1 MAMPIDPKTVLKLRP
16 DVVVTAL
23 EREAVMLDL
32 TTKYFYSLNPSG
44 WALTQLFE
52 AGATPES
59 AVSRAMEWGANGDL
73 PLVNAFI
80 DRLASEN
87 LIAPDDAAAFDVDVT
102 YSGAWTAPTVEKHKE
117 PLQRVMVSAFDPT
130 LPLAE

>member
-1 MAMPIDPKTVLKLRP
+1 MPGDLTTIFKLRP

-32 TTKYFYSLNPSG
+32 TTKYFYSLNPSA

-52 AGATPES
+52 GGATRES
-59 AVSRAMEWGANGDL
+59 AVSRAIEWGANGDL

-80 DRLASEN
+80 DKLASEN
-87 LIAPDDAAAFDVDVT
+87 LITPSGDSTFETNVSYT
-102 YSGAWTAPTVEKHKE
+102 GAWAAPTVEKHKE
-117 PLQRVMVSAFDPT
+117 PLQRVMISAFDPT

>member
-1 MAMPIDPKTVLKLRP
+1 MSTENTELLKLRP

-23 EREAVMLDL
+23 EEGAVLLDL
-32 TTKYFYSLNPSG
+32 TTKYFYSVNSSG

-52 AGATPES
+52 GGA
-59 AVSRAMEWGANGDL
+59 SREAALDRAKQWGANGSIQD
-73 PLVNAFI
+73 VKGFI
-80 DRLASEN
+80 DRLVSEK
-87 LIAPDDAAAFDVDVT
+87 LITTGDDDVFETEAAFD
-102 YSGAWTAPTVEKHKE
+102 GEWTNPTLEKHKE